1 MGERMT
7 KSDLDKWRFRAPF
20 IIVSS
25 TLIPLIYVFIMDTDL
40 EVKIIQI
47 FVTPVCYI
55 LAFFYSAM
63 KLRNPS
69 WVRELN
75 KYVGAQIKAELI
87 KLAPDDLNITGE
99 EKKKL
104 KEKEIWKKLTGV
116 FWEAIDSDPI
126 LIKQKEHF
134 YANGVLYTT
143 SIDLFL
149 ILPFVAFIYVILY
162 FFKPNTLFLCFG
174 ILCFLVALLSKYLA
188 LPSCRKRHLELSSEQ
203 LELLRRNKKDF
214 IARKFKEIIQEWRLE
229 KEA

>member
-7 KSDLDKWRFRAPF
+7 KTDLDKWRFLAPF

-25 TLIPLIYVFIMDTDL
+25 TLIPLVYVFIMDSYL
-40 EVKIIQI
+40 EEKIIQI
-47 FVTPVCYI
+47 IVTPTCYI

-63 KLRNPS
+63 KLRNPF
-69 WVRELN
+69 WARELN
-75 KYVGAQIKAELI
+75 KYVGAQIKTELI
-87 KLAPDDLNITGE
+87 KLVPDNLNITSE
-99 EKKKL
+99 EKIKL

-134 YANGVLYTT
+134 YTNGVLYTT

-149 ILPFVAFIYVILY
+149 ILPFVALIYLILY
-162 FFKPNTLFLCFG
+162 FFIITNTLFLCFG
-174 ILCFLVALLSKYLA
+174 VLCFLVSLFSRYLA
-188 LPSCRKRHLELSSEQ
+188 LPSCRKRHLELSTEQ

-214 IARKFKEIIQEWRLE
+214 IAGKFKEIIEEWRLE
-229 KEA
+229 KV